1 MVTMALRRARLACL
15 ALLVNIILLS
25 PGPRGRVVLFSS
37 VCLRYGMIAVL
48 LLLDTWARCAW
59 RSGSVVQFLKSLSNV
74 TIPSPSCIMFFGVV
88 LIMIWPWPSQ
98 ALINVLTVCMFL
110 RLAIVSPSIV
120 VYFGILIN
128 ILTV

>member
-15 ALLVNIILLS
+15 ALLINIILLS
-25 PGPRGRVVLFSS
+25 PGPRGQRVVFMISSLCLRYVMIAVSVLRYLGALCMAFWKCRAIFEVLVERFDSFSVMHYVLWCGAAFSS
-37 VCLRYGMIAVL
+37 VN
-48 LLLDTWARCAW
+48 
-59 RSGSVVQFLKSLSNV
+59 K
-74 TIPSPSCIMFFGVV
+74 
-88 LIMIWPWPSQ
+88 
-98 ALINVLTVCMFL
+98 CMFL